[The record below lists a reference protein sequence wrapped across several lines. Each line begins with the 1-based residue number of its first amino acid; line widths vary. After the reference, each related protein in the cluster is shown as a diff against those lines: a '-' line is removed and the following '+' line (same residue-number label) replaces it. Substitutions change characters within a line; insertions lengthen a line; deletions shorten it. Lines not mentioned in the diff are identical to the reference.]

1 MRLFSVLLLLVA
13 AAHSWA
19 APTFPALDGR
29 VVDNAGLLSASE
41 RQALTAKLAQAE
53 KGTSNQLVVVTLA
66 DLQGYDIA
74 DYGYQLGRH
83 WGIGSKEHNNGVL
96 LIVAPKERK
105 VRIEVGYGLEGTLTD
120 ALSSIIIQREILP
133 AFKQGHFYAGINAG
147 TSAILQAIKGEY
159 QGSQPRHKRK
169 VSPFASL
176 AIFGVLIVLTIL
188 LTFGGMGGGR
198 GGRGGMFMPIG
209 GGGFGGGGFGGGGFG
224 GGGGGFGG
232 GGASGGW

>member
-1 MRLFSVLLLLVA
+1 MRFFSLLLLLVA
-13 AAHSWA
+13 AAQAWA
-19 APTFPALDGR
+19 APTFPELSGR
-29 VVDNAGLLSASE
+29 VVDQAKLMNASQQ
-41 RQALTAKLAQAE
+41 QALSAKLARAE

-83 WGIGSKEHNNGVL
+83 WGIGSKEHDNGVL
-96 LIVAPKERK
+96 LIVAPSERK

-120 ALSSIIIQREILP
+120 ALSSVIIQREILP
-133 AFKQGHFYAGINAG
+133 AFKQGQFYNGIDAG
-147 TSAILQAIKGEY
+147 TTAILQAIKGEY
-159 QGSQPRHKRK
+159 KGRQPSHHKA
-169 VSPFASL
+169 SPLTSLIIFA
-176 AIFGVLIVLTIL
+176 VLIVVTVL